1 MALQQKKVSGFVG
14 SELMLLKFK
23 QDAESSPVK
32 LDIIEDPLF
41 VEPWGIG
48 MAKGEDGLRTE
59 VNKVLSGLE
68 ASGKMQVIFR
78 SEGRRGGE
86 GCVSTGRARG
96 VRGHLKKK

>member
-41 VEPWGIG
+41 VEPWVIG
-48 MAKGEDGLRTE
+48 MAKGEDGLRHE
-59 VNKVLSGLE
+59 VNKVVSRLE
-68 ASGKMQVIFR
+68 AQGTMQVILAHWF
-78 SEGRRGGE
+78 
-86 GCVSTGRARG
+86 VQDHKIHTK
-96 VRGHLKKK
+96 HILKAETHKREVP